1 MHLMYNLSSTEETL
15 KYILSCQGDEIL
27 FGGCVGWLVV
37 N

>member
-15 KYILSCQGDEIL
+15 KYILNCQGDEIL